1 MATSTTSPGATPG
14 RVFAR
19 QSSGLVRELS
29 LADAAWYGVFS
40 TGGLF
45 AFVFLFPYPQ
55 FASPG
60 ISIPL
65 MLVLTLLFGV
75 IVYFVYAALGSAM
88 PRAGGDYLYE
98 TRTLHPLVGF
108 TVPWACQLLFWLA
121 FPSAGAFVVGTF
133 GLLPIADALGWSRLS
148 NWLVTENG
156 TFVVAAVVVALCW
169 VLTVLGIR
177 IYRAVQ
183 RFVLIPAVVIATATI
198 VILLLVNLGADFPA
212 KFDAYHDGS
221 ITTADVTSAAAD
233 GGFAEPSFSL
243 SNTLV
248 WVAVLGA
255 YIPYTMYS
263 AQGLLG
269 EVKRASSLRRLFLA
283 FLLPGAFVALV
294 MLALPF
300 ALLTSIVGDTFLNQY
315 AFAYGNGDI
324 APAYS
329 PNFSVFLAMLSDST
343 LVTILVSIGFVAG
356 GFGIANVVFANASRV
371 MLAMGMDG
379 SLPRFFADVD
389 LRTHSPLKATTLWS
403 AAALVVAALFA
414 YRPDWQA
421 TVLLG
426 GAITSVLVVGV
437 TCLGATLFPYRSPE
451 IYRGSPAASYAVAGV
466 PLVTIAGAIG
476 AAAVAAMIYV
486 ALTFDELALTD
497 FKSRMVIFGA
507 LASGVVIYVLMWAA
521 RRSQGVDTS
530 LALREVPPE

>member
-1 MATSTTSPGATPG
+1 MTATTSSQDTAPA
-14 RVFAR
+14 RIFAR

-29 LADAAWYGVFS
+29 LADAAWYGVFA

-60 ISIPL
+60 ISVPL
-65 MLVLTLLFGV
+65 MLLATLLFGV
-75 IVYFVYAALGSAM
+75 VVYFVYASLGSAM

-133 GLLPIADALGWSRLS
+133 GFVPIADALGWSGVS
-148 NWLVTENG
+148 EWLVTDNG
-156 TFVVAAVVVALCW
+156 TFAVAAVVVALCFL
-169 VLTVLGIR
+169 LTVVGIR
-177 IYRAVQ
+177 IYRIVQ
-183 RFVLIPAVVIATATI
+183 RYVLIPAVVVATATI
-198 VILLLVNLGADFPA
+198 FVLLLANLGTDFPA
-212 KFDAYHDGS
+212 KFDAYHHGA
-221 ITTADVTSAAAD
+221 ITAAGVAKAAAGGGFHTSA
-233 GGFAEPSFSL
+233 FSL
-243 SNTLV
+243 ESTLI

-269 EVKRASSLRRLFLA
+269 EVKQASSLRRLFVA

-300 ALLTSIVGDTFLNQY
+300 MLLTSIVGGTFLDQY
-315 AFAYGNGDI
+315 AFAYNSGSI
-324 APAYS
+324 APTYS
-329 PNFSVFLAMLSDST
+329 PNFSVFLAMLSDNAV
-343 LVTILVSIGFVAG
+343 VTILVSLGFVAG

-371 MLAMGMDG
+371 MMAMGMDG
-379 SLPRFFADVD
+379 SLPRLFADVD
-389 LRTHSPLKATTLWS
+389 VRTHSPLKATTLWS
-403 AAALVVAALFA
+403 AAALVVAAVFA
-414 YRPDWQA
+414 YKPDWQT

-437 TCLGATLFPYRSPE
+437 TCLGAALFPYRSPE
-451 IYRGSPAASYAVAGV
+451 IFNSSPAARLTVGGV
-466 PLVTIAGAIG
+466 PLVTIAGAVG

-497 FKSRMVIFGA
+497 FKSRVVIFGA
-507 LASGVVIYVLMWAA
+507 LASGVVIYLLMWAA
-521 RRSQGVDTS
+521 RRSQGIDTS